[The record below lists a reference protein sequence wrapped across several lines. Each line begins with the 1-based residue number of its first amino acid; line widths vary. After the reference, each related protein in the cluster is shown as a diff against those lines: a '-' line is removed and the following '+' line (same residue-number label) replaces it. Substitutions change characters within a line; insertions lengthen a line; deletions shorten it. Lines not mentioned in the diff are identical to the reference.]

1 MTKKLSKAIM
11 KRSQLEKYFHKKLTD
26 KARMAYKKQ
35 KNYVSR
41 LYKKERKSFYGNL
54 NLSILS
60 DNKLFWKTVKPLIS
74 DKSNLGSKIKLVEG
88 NKILD
93 DDQEVAEELNSFFE
107 NTVSSLDII
116 ENTDILDDAS
126 NFSDPVDK
134 AIFKYKFHPSI
145 LAIKN
150 KISFSSKEVTIS
162 DAENEIS
169 NINHKKATTS
179 NSIPP
184 KVLKLASDST
194 IESLTKIFNKVLQT
208 GKFPE
213 NLKLADITPIFKK
226 KSP

>member
-1 MTKKLSKAIM
+1 M
-11 KRSQLEKYFHKKLTD
+11 
-26 KARMAYKKQ
+26 
-35 KNYVSR
+35 
-41 LYKKERKSFYGNL
+41 
-54 NLSILS
+54 
-60 DNKLFWKTVKPLIS
+60 IS

-88 NKILD
+88 DKILD

-150 KISFSSKEVTIS
+150 KTPNKIVFSFNEVTIS
-162 DAENEIS
+162 DVEKEIS

-226 KSP
+226 KIP